1 MPQRYFKILL
11 IIAGLH
17 FSALQAQHVFKLIFV
32 INNQADAGIKKLAAS
47 VPIAIGITNDSNEIN
62 AHVLKMLNALG
73 ERSYLNAS
81 VDSII
86 FVDSICKVHLNPN
99 QSYKWI
105 KLLNGNVNSDLLKAC
120 GWRADLF
127 LNKQFSFTQYK
138 QQTERLLNYLEQ
150 NGYPFAQVYL
160 DSITADSQQVAAKLN
175 LKLNDEIKFDTIEI
189 IGDANLKGWF
199 IAKYL
204 GIKKDALYNEL
215 LLKNADSR
223 LSQLPYL
230 QIVKPTTVY
239 FVSTTAKPVLYLTN
253 KKSSHFSGII
263 GVAPE
268 SNNNSNK
275 LLVTGEAN
283 LNLQNLF
290 GTGKTF
296 ELAYRSF
303 LAQSQDL
310 KTRFQWP
317 YLFKTNVGLD
327 YELNLLKFDSTY
339 LDVKNDF
346 GLQYRFVGNDY
357 VKVFY
362 KLQKTTLLTVDT
374 IAILQ
379 SRALP
384 ITNDLLN
391 ALYGLGLKMIR
402 YDYYLNPSKGFAI
415 EANAAVGLKTIQRN
429 QTINNLTFL
438 QTDGSYKNI
447 YDTMHLK
454 STQFR
459 CFIKADYFIPLAKK
473 WVYRTEINAAHIATQ
488 SLFFSELFRIGGL
501 NTLKGF
507 DEQSIFASSYG
518 IINAEL
524 RYLLKQNSN
533 VILFWNGAWYKNA
546 ITKPALSDTPFG
558 FGFGLNF
565 ETGAGVFSLFYAVG
579 KQQNNTIALQKAKI
593 HFGFINYF

>member
-1 MPQRYFKILL
+1 MPQRYFKILV

-17 FSALQAQHVFKLIFV
+17 FSALQAQHVFKLVLVTNDIT
-32 INNQADAGIKKLAAS
+32 DAGIKKWAS
-47 VPIAIGITNDSNEIN
+47 SITITTDSNEIN
-62 AHVLKMLNALG
+62 SHVLKILHTLA
-73 ERSYLNAS
+73 ERSYLNAT
-81 VDSII
+81 VDSLV
-86 FVDSICKVHLNPN
+86 FADNVCKAYINPN

-105 KLLNGNVNSDLLKAC
+105 VLSSGNVNKDLLKEC

-138 QQTERLLNYLEQ
+138 LQADRLLNYLEQ
-150 NGYPFAQVYL
+150 NGYPFAQLYL
-160 DSITADSQQVAAKLN
+160 DSIIADSQFLTAKLN

-189 IGDANLKGWF
+189 IGDVNLKGWF

-230 QIVKPTTVY
+230 QIIKPTTVY
-239 FVSTTAKPVLYLTN
+239 FVSTIAKPVLYLNN
-253 KKSSHFSGII
+253 KKSSNFSGVI

-268 SNNNSNK
+268 STNNSNK

-303 LAQSQDL
+303 LGQSQDL
-310 KTRFQWP
+310 KSRFQWP
-317 YLFKTNVGLD
+317 YLFKSNVGLD

-346 GLQYRFVGNDY
+346 GIQYRFVGNDY

-374 IAILQ
+374 IAIIQ

-384 ITNDLLN
+384 ISNDLVN
-391 ALYGLGLKMIR
+391 ALYGLGVKIVR

-447 YDTMHLK
+447 YDTMQLK

-459 CFIKADYFIPLAKK
+459 CFLKADYYIPFAKK
-473 WVYRTEINAAHIATQ
+473 WVYRTEINAGYIATQ

-507 DEQSIFASSYG
+507 DEQSIFASSYS

-524 RYLLKQNSN
+524 RYLLQQNSN
-533 VILFWNGAWYKNA
+533 VILFWNGAWYQNTIQKIA
-546 ITKPALSDTPFG
+546 FSDMPFG